1 MIFTKIGGISTKF
14 SILYQD
20 TPAVKDYYE
29 KHKGPAYGNGAD
41 LKDIR
46 HLKTSE
52 GRSCLAFCCEG
63 DQDSYDWHKHY
74 IRGATVLEGWPDE

>member
-1 MIFTKIGGISTKF
+1 MQF

-29 KHKGPAYGNGAD
+29 KHKGAAYGNGAD

-46 HLKTSE
+46 RLKTSE
-52 GRSCLAFCCEG
+52 GRSCLAFCCDG
-63 DQDSYDWHKHY
+63 DQDSYDWHKKNIGEAHL
-74 IRGATVLEGWPDE
+74 ATVLEGWPDE